1 MKNNTLSKFTGVP
14 WQKTYAV
21 VPTINQFITWE
32 INQVI

>member
-21 VPTINQFITWE
+21 GPTINQFITWE